1 MGMLLWEHYGAM
13 GTRVTKYNY
22 RTTAPRAAAVIT
34 WNQQKSDFLILINLR
49 HAAIEWVSYNGM

>member
-1 MGMLLWEHYGAM
+1 MDGSE
-13 GTRVTKYNY
+13 RVKSKNEDDY

-34 WNQQKSDFLILINLR
+34 WNQKKSDFLILINLR